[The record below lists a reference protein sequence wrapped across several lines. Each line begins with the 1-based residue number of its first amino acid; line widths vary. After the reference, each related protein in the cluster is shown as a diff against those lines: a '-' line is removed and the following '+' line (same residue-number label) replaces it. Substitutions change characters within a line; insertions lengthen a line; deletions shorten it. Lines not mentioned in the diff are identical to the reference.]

1 MGGAHVRPSTRQAN
15 RYGAPTS
22 VGRAGRHL
30 RRVLLEAVA
39 PRPGFE
45 PRADG
50 ARDKGDDPRIGRRNL
65 MARYLV
71 YTSPARGH
79 LYPVVPT
86 LEELRRRGHEVVVRT
101 LASEVGL
108 LRGLGF
114 EAAPIDPTIE
124 RKEHADWQARTPIG
138 ALQDNV
144 NVFFE
149 RARHD
154 GPDLRRAIEEES
166 PEALLIDI
174 NTWGAMAAAES
185 SGMPWA
191 TWCAYFLPIPSRD
204 APPFGLGLPPAG
216 GTLGRLRDRL
226 LSPVL
231 FGIYN
236 HLAPDLDPV
245 RAELGAP
252 PVGRIERAM
261 VRAPLMLYMT
271 AEPFEYPRSD
281 WPPSVRMVGPGIWDP
296 PAKSPAWLEGI
307 ERPLVLVT
315 CSTEFQNDGKLVQ
328 AALEALAG
336 EDVSVVVTTAGVDPS
351 PFTPPPNA
359 RIERFVPH
367 GPILEQAGCV
377 VCHGGMG
384 ITQKALAAGVP
395 VCVVPFG
402 RDQFDVARHVEVA
415 DAGTRL
421 PASRLRPDRLR
432 STVREAMGKKAGAER
447 IASAFASAGGPR
459 AAVDAL
465 EELLRNRV
473 SDPTGRI

>member
-1 MGGAHVRPSTRQAN
+1 
-15 RYGAPTS
+15 
-22 VGRAGRHL
+22 
-30 RRVLLEAVA
+30 
-39 PRPGFE
+39 
-45 PRADG
+45 
-50 ARDKGDDPRIGRRNL
+50 

-108 LRGLGF
+108 LRELGF
-114 EAAPIDPTIE
+114 EVEAIDPAIE
-124 RKEHADWQARTPIG
+124 RKEHTDWRARTPIG
-138 ALQDNV
+138 ALRDNLH
-144 NVFFE
+144 VFFE
-149 RARHD
+149 RARYE
-154 GPDLRRAIEEES
+154 GPELRRAIEEKR
-166 PEALLIDI
+166 PDALLVDV
-174 NTWGAMAAAES
+174 NAWGAMAAAENA
-185 SGMPWA
+185 GLPWA
-191 TWCAYFLPIPSRD
+191 TWCPYFLPIPSRD
-204 APPFGLGLPPAG
+204 APPFGLGLPPARG
-216 GTLGRLRDRL
+216 ALGRLRDRL
-226 LSPVL
+226 LSSVL
-231 FGIYN
+231 LWIYN
-236 HLAPDLDPV
+236 RQAPELDAV

-252 PVGRIERAM
+252 PVRRIERAM
-261 VRAPLMLYMT
+261 VRAPLMLHMT

-296 PAKSPAWLEGI
+296 PAESPAWLEEI
-307 ERPLVLVT
+307 KRPLVLVT
-315 CSTEFQNDGKLVQ
+315 CSTEFQNDGKLAQ

-351 PFTPPPNA
+351 SFAPPPNA
-359 RIERFVPH
+359 RVERFVPH
-367 GPILEQAGCV
+367 SPVLERASCV

-432 STVREAMGKKAGAER
+432 AAVQEAISKKAGAER
-447 IASAFASAGGPR
+447 IAAAFAAAGGPK
-459 AAVDAL
+459 AAADAL
-465 EELLRNRV
+465 EELLRIQV
-473 SDPTGRI
+473 SKSAREKPERLGKEKNWRGTKDLAKDPGLDAN

>member
-1 MGGAHVRPSTRQAN
+1 
-15 RYGAPTS
+15 
-22 VGRAGRHL
+22 
-30 RRVLLEAVA
+30 
-39 PRPGFE
+39 
-45 PRADG
+45 
-50 ARDKGDDPRIGRRNL
+50 

-86 LEELRRRGHEVVVRT
+86 LEELLRRGHEVVVRT

-114 EAAPIDPTIE
+114 EAESIDPAIE
-124 RKEHADWQARTPIG
+124 RKEHVDWQARTPIG
-138 ALQDNV
+138 ALRDNL
-144 NVFFE
+144 NVFLE
-149 RARHD
+149 RARYD
-154 GPDLRRAIEEES
+154 GPDLKRAIEEES
-166 PEALLIDI
+166 PDALLVDL
-174 NTWGAMAAAES
+174 NTWGAGAVAETT
-185 SGMPWA
+185 GIPWA
-191 TWCAYFLPIPSRD
+191 TWCAYFLPTPSRD
-204 APPFGLGLPPAG
+204 APPFGLGLPPARG
-216 GTLGRLRDRL
+216 LLGRLRDRL

-236 HLAPDLDPV
+236 RRAPELDAV

-261 VRAPLMLYMT
+261 LRAPLMLYMT
-271 AEPFEYPRSD
+271 SEPFEYPRSD

-296 PAKSPAWLEGI
+296 PVKAPEWLEKIGH
-307 ERPLVLVT
+307 PLVLVT

-328 AALEALAG
+328 MALEALAG
-336 EDVSVVVTTAGVDPS
+336 EDVEVVATTAGVDPS
-351 PFTPPPNA
+351 SFTPPPNA

-367 GPILEQAGCV
+367 GPVLERASCV

-395 VCVVPFG
+395 ACVVPFG
-402 RDQFDVARHVEVA
+402 RDQFDVARHVQVA
-415 DAGTRL
+415 DAGIRL
-421 PASRLRPDRLR
+421 PATRLRPDRLR
-432 STVREAMGKKAGAER
+432 KAVREAMEKKAGAER
-447 IASAFASAGGPR
+447 IATTFAAAGGPR

-473 SDPTGRI
+473 SGPTGRV

>member
-1 MGGAHVRPSTRQAN
+1 
-15 RYGAPTS
+15 
-22 VGRAGRHL
+22 
-30 RRVLLEAVA
+30 
-39 PRPGFE
+39 
-45 PRADG
+45 
-50 ARDKGDDPRIGRRNL
+50 

-86 LEELRRRGHEVVVRT
+86 LEELLRRGHEVVVRT

-114 EAAPIDPTIE
+114 EAESIDPAIE

-138 ALQDNV
+138 ALRDNL
-144 NVFFE
+144 NVFLE
-149 RARHD
+149 RARYD
-154 GPDLRRAIEEES
+154 GPDLKRAIEEES
-166 PEALLIDI
+166 PDALLVDL
-174 NTWGAMAAAES
+174 NTWGAGAVAETT
-185 SGMPWA
+185 GIPWA
-191 TWCAYFLPIPSRD
+191 TWCAYFLPTPSRD
-204 APPFGLGLPPAG
+204 APPFGLGLPPARG
-216 GTLGRLRDRL
+216 LLGRLRDRL

-236 HLAPDLDPV
+236 RRAPELDAV

-261 VRAPLMLYMT
+261 LRAPLMLYMT
-271 AEPFEYPRSD
+271 SEPFEYPRSD

-296 PAKSPAWLEGI
+296 PVKAPEWLEKIGH
-307 ERPLVLVT
+307 PLVLVT

-328 AALEALAG
+328 MALEALAG
-336 EDVSVVVTTAGVDPS
+336 EDVEVVATTAGVDPS
-351 PFTPPPNA
+351 SFTPPPNA

-367 GPILEQAGCV
+367 GPVLERASCV

-395 VCVVPFG
+395 ACVVPFG
-402 RDQFDVARHVEVA
+402 RDQFDVARHVQVA
-415 DAGTRL
+415 DAGIRL
-421 PASRLRPDRLR
+421 PATRLRPDRLR
-432 STVREAMGKKAGAER
+432 KAVREAMEKKAGAER
-447 IASAFASAGGPR
+447 IATTFAAAGGPR

-473 SDPTGRI
+473 SGPTGRV